1 MPSLCGSTEDEIQMG
16 LSQQHS
22 GDSDSD
28 TEAHQRLQNDEKR
41 EQTYTAYGLN
51 LEASVRLLN
60 CNRNL
65 TLVENKQDSKA
76 R

>member
-1 MPSLCGSTEDEIQMG
+1 MPSLCGSTEDEILMG
-16 LSQQHS
+16 LSDHS

-28 TEAHQRLQNDEKR
+28 FGDHQRLENEKR

-60 CNRNL
+60 CSRNL
-65 TLVENKQDSKA
+65 TLVEKKQDPKA